1 MLFISFFLSFYLIIN
16 FSNESGHIFLAEERL
31 ISAVFGLIWPLQK
44 ISTNQIDIHAEVF
57 RFMC

>member
-31 ISAVFGLIWPLQK
+31 ISAFFGLI
-44 ISTNQIDIHAEVF
+44 
-57 RFMC
+57 